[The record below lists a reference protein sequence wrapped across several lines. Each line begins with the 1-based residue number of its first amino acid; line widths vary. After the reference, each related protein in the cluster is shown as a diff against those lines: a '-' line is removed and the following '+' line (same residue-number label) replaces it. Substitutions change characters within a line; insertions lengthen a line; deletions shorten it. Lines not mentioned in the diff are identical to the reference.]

1 MTKSYCKSQV
11 RIFLLPWF
19 IQTTS
24 FFCSSSSTVEFCA
37 TWTWESTGHP
47 TQDSSRGTGQ
57 SSDDGGTL
65 GEQVRCLIGLQKY
78 MFASCTA
85 IIQSPTDL
93 CISHMDIDKKYLL
106 AHHVACCCLKS
117 GTLVNALTCIFYY
130 HSNRDVNY
138 WKPESEPNWILSC
151 TLCSH
156 VLCLHILLAKLP
168 LCYI

>member
-1 MTKSYCKSQV
+1 MQCSRQLVATFRHVFTRQRSSAV
-11 RIFLLPWF
+11 REQCRSLQLWPPKRTTYSLPLVQRSLMVNNNPLTFHLRGGFNWF
-19 IQTTS
+19 GGIRNHWHSTSGLIERAGMRRWYQTCPS
-24 FFCSSSSTVEFCA
+24 IN
-37 TWTWESTGHP
+37 G
-47 TQDSSRGTGQ
+47 
-57 SSDDGGTL
+57 
-65 GEQVRCLIGLQKY
+65 
-78 MFASCTA
+78 
-85 IIQSPTDL
+85 
-93 CISHMDIDKKYLL
+93 YLS
-106 AHHVACCCLKS
+106 LKS